1 MKNRLGKRLETMSE
15 AKNLHF
21 NRLTETQRFY
31 FYHLLTL
38 RKPKWDEEAAAQ
50 AVIEAKVD
58 LNPHQIEA
66 ATFAF
71 RNPLAGGVILADE
84 VGLGKTIETGLVLSQ
99 LWAEGKRAI
108 LVVAPKSLRHQWQD
122 ELRNLFGLESE
133 IIDTKTAR
141 AAEKLGLEVIP
152 NRNSVLITNEHFFN
166 NYSSHIRAKRW
177 DLIVIDEAHK
187 LRNVWRNGKNQAQRA
202 KLIRDAI
209 RPFKKLLLTATP
221 MQNNLMELFG
231 LTSFIEDSIL
241 GTQES
246 FQQTFQRIPEEEREE
261 RLSEL
266 KYRMQKF
273 FHRELRRNVSDFIKY
288 TKRNAVTFEFDPD
301 DEEEQLRKDFES
313 YLAREDI
320 VGIPKMASHLLK
332 LIYCK
337 LLASSSF
344 ALRNSLLGIY
354 KRFMVFAATMNDQ
367 KLFNLLH
374 DQIDSTLRTSDGRKT
389 LELED
394 FEKLLYKNVRPKSFD
409 GLRTLI
415 GGTEVDDLIESES
428 EIEDNYAEDD
438 LEAAFH
444 SDIKQISTEHAKILD
459 EAKEVLEFI
468 QLTKKIRKN
477 TKGDALKQALERQFS
492 QAREQG
498 WPEKAVIFTEF
509 KTTQQYVINVLEQM
523 GLSLDNDIVIFNGGV
538 GDAESRRKLVLEFKE
553 KKKIFLT
560 TEAGA
565 EGLNL
570 QFCNLIINYDLPWN
584 PQRIEQRIGRCH
596 RYGQALDVVV
606 VNFVNKKNHADRR
619 VLELLGE
626 KFHLFEGAFGVSD
639 EVLGE
644 IQSGNDIEKE
654 ILSIYLNCRT
664 PEEIDKRFQEMLA
677 LNKDSVDEKLRIA
690 KEKLLAEFDEDV
702 QKRLRDVHDRT
713 KQSIDAKQAIVRDCV
728 LSSIPDDVLVG
739 KDTSFSVSKSF
750 QGLLAGIE
758 YSFVKDTS
766 ADHEVIHIS
775 HPAFKEM
782 NALQKVEGHL
792 KFEIT
797 NKHKI
802 SMLVEHI
809 GKRGSFQLHRIRID
823 GIESFDALVPLFIFE
838 DGSVLDPEVAH
849 KLLGAT
855 SRLVSAENL
864 GVDLGIFDEP
874 MSRELEK
881 LHSQLKASSE
891 VLYHEE
897 IEKIEFFFE
906 DLERQK
912 KYEKDDLQ
920 KKIEELKKERRKL
933 PLQAQASLNSEIS
946 KLKDKQLKLDEDIAR
961 IGRESREREKKLV
974 ASLESKLSMNSEPT
988 LIGCGTFEIV

>member
-1 MKNRLGKRLETMSE
+1 MSE
-15 AKNLHF
+15 EKAIKF
-21 NRLTETQRFY
+21 NQLTEVQRFY

-38 RKPKWDEEAAAQ
+38 RKPKWDEESAAQ

-99 LWAEGKRAI
+99 LWAEGKRSVLI
-108 LVVAPKSLRHQWQD
+108 VAPKSLRHQWQD
-122 ELRNLFGLESE
+122 ELRNLFGIDSE
-133 IIDTKTAR
+133 IIDTKSAR
-141 AAEKLGLEVIP
+141 IAEKSGGEILP
-152 NRNSVLITNEHFFN
+152 SNRNLVLITNEHFFN
-166 NYSSHIRAKRW
+166 SYSSHIRAKRW

-202 KLIRDAI
+202 KLIRDTI

-266 KYRMQKF
+266 KYRIQKF

-320 VGIPKMASHLLK
+320 LGIPKMASHLLR

-344 ALRNSLLGIY
+344 ALKNSLLGIY
-354 KRFMVFAATMNDQ
+354 KRFMVFAATVDDR

-374 DQIDSTLRTSDGRKT
+374 DQIDSSLRTVDGKKT

-394 FEKLLYKNVRPKSFD
+394 FERLLYKNVRPKTFD
-409 GLRTLI
+409 GLRNLVGSSEI
-415 GGTEVDDLIESES
+415 DDLIESES
-428 EIEDNYAEDD
+428 EIEENYAEDD
-438 LEAAFH
+438 IEAAFH
-444 SDIKQISTEHAKILD
+444 DDIKEISSEHAKILD

-468 QLTKKIRKN
+468 QLTKKIREN
-477 TKGDALKQALERQFS
+477 TKGDALKRALERQFS

-523 GLSLDNDIVIFNGGV
+523 GLSLENDIVIFNGSV
-538 GDAESRRKLVLEFKE
+538 GDAESRRNLVLEFKE

-596 RYGQALDVVV
+596 RYGQMLDVVV
-606 VNFVNKKNHADRR
+606 VNFVNKKNHADKR

-654 ILSIYLNCRT
+654 ILSIYLSCRT
-664 PEEIDKRFQEMLA
+664 PEEIDKKFEEMLA
-677 LNKDSVDEKLRIA
+677 QNRDSVDEKLRIA

-702 QKRLRDVHDRT
+702 QKRLKDVHDRT
-713 KQSIDAKQAIVRDCV
+713 RQTIDAKQAIVRDCV
-728 LSSIPDDVLVG
+728 LSSLPANLIVSDG
-739 KDTSFSVSKSF
+739 TSFSVSESRMSLIP
-750 QGLLAGIE
+750 GVE

-766 ADHEVIHIS
+766 FDFETIHIS
-775 HPAFKEM
+775 HPAFKAM
-782 NALQKVEGHL
+782 NSLDKIEGHIQ
-792 KFEIT
+792 FEISK
-797 NKHKI
+797 KHRI
-802 SMLVEHI
+802 SLLNDHI
-809 GKRGSFQLHRIRID
+809 GKRGSFQIHRIRID
-823 GIESFDALVPLFIFE
+823 GIESFDALIPLFIFD
-838 DGSVLDPEVAH
+838 DGTALDMEASH

-855 SRLVSAENL
+855 SV
-864 GVDLGIFDEP
+864 
-874 MSRELEK
+874 MSSGAVAPPASQNFEAIMSKELEG
-881 LHSQLKASSE
+881 LHAQLKANSE
-891 VLYHEE
+891 ELYHEE

-946 KLKDKQLKLDEDIAR
+946 KLKDKQLKLDEEIAK

-974 ASLESKLSMNSEPT
+974 ATLESKLSIDSGRE
-988 LIGCGTFEIV
+988 LLGAGTFEIV

>member
-1 MKNRLGKRLETMSE
+1 MEIKGNMSE
-15 AKNLHF
+15 EKAVQF
-21 NRLTETQRFY
+21 NQLTEVQRFY

-38 RKPKWDEEAAAQ
+38 RKPKWDEESAAQ

-99 LWAEGKRAI
+99 LWAEGKRSVLI
-108 LVVAPKSLRHQWQD
+108 VAPKSLRHQWQD
-122 ELRNLFGLESE
+122 ELRNLFGIESE
-133 IIDTKTAR
+133 IIDTKSAR
-141 AAEKLGLEVIP
+141 IAEKSGGEILP
-152 NRNSVLITNEHFFN
+152 SNRNLVLITNEHFFN
-166 NYSSHIRAKRW
+166 SYSSHIRAKRW

-202 KLIRDAI
+202 KLIRDTI

-301 DEEEQLRKDFES
+301 DEEEHLRKDFES

-320 VGIPKMASHLLK
+320 LGIPKMASHLLR

-344 ALRNSLLGIY
+344 ALKNSLLGIY
-354 KRFMVFAATMNDQ
+354 KRFMVFAATVDDR

-374 DQIDSTLRTSDGRKT
+374 DQIDSTLRTVDGKKT

-409 GLRTLI
+409 GLRNLVGSSEI
-415 GGTEVDDLIESES
+415 DDLIESES
-428 EIEDNYAEDD
+428 EIEENYAEDD
-438 LEAAFH
+438 IEAAFH
-444 SDIKQISTEHAKILD
+444 DDIKEISSEHAKILD

-468 QLTKKIRKN
+468 QLTKKIREN
-477 TKGDALKQALERQFS
+477 TKGDALKRALERQFS

-523 GLSLDNDIVIFNGGV
+523 GLSLENDIVIFNGSV
-538 GDAESRRKLVLEFKE
+538 GDAESRRNLVLEFKE

-596 RYGQALDVVV
+596 RYGQMLDVVV
-606 VNFVNKKNHADRR
+606 VNFVNKKNHADKR

-654 ILSIYLNCRT
+654 ILSIYLSCRT
-664 PEEIDKRFQEMLA
+664 PEEIDKKFEEMLEQ
-677 LNKDSVDEKLRIA
+677 NRDSVDEKLRIA

-702 QKRLRDVHDRT
+702 QKRLRDIHDRT
-713 KQSIDAKQAIVRDCV
+713 RQSIDAKQAIVRDCV
-728 LSSIPDDVLVG
+728 LSSLPTNLIISNGV
-739 KDTSFSVSKSF
+739 SFSVSESRMSLVP
-750 QGLLAGIE
+750 GVE

-766 ADHEVIHIS
+766 VESETIHIS
-775 HPAFKEM
+775 HPAFKAM
-782 NALQKVEGHL
+782 NALDKIEGHI
-792 KFEIT
+792 KFEISK
-797 NKHKI
+797 KHRI
-802 SMLVEHI
+802 SLLNDHI
-809 GKRGSFQLHRIRID
+809 GKHGSFQIHRIRID
-823 GIESFDALVPLFIFE
+823 GIESFDALIPLFIFD
-838 DGSVLDPEVAH
+838 DGTALGMEASH

-855 SRLVSAENL
+855 SVINTGAISPPALPNFEAILSK
-864 GVDLGIFDEP
+864 
-874 MSRELEK
+874 ELEG
-881 LHSQLKASSE
+881 LHAQLKANSE
-891 VLYHEE
+891 ELYHEE

-946 KLKDKQLKLDEDIAR
+946 KLKDKQLKLDEEIAK

-974 ASLESKLSMNSEPT
+974 ATLESKLSIDSEQT
-988 LIGCGTFEIV
+988 LLGRGTFEIL

>member
-1 MKNRLGKRLETMSE
+1 MSGR
-15 AKNLHF
+15 NNIQF
-21 NRLTETQRFY
+21 NHLTELQRFY

-38 RKPKWDEEAAAQ
+38 RKPKWDEESAAQ

-99 LWAEGKRAI
+99 LWAEGKRSVLI
-108 LVVAPKSLRHQWQD
+108 VAPKSLRHQWQD
-122 ELRNLFGLESE
+122 ELRNLFGIEST
-133 IIDTKTAR
+133 IIDTKSAR
-141 AAEKLGLEVIP
+141 AAEKDGAEVIP
-152 NRNSVLITNEHFFN
+152 SNRNLALITNEHFFN
-166 NYSSHIRAKRW
+166 SYASHIRAKRW

-202 KLIRDAI
+202 KLIRDTI

-246 FQQTFQRIPEEEREE
+246 FQQTFQRIPEEERDE
-261 RLSEL
+261 RLAEL

-301 DEEEQLRKDFES
+301 DEEEQLRKDFET

-332 LIYCK
+332 LIYYK

-344 ALRNSLLGIY
+344 ALKNSLLGIY
-354 KRFMVFAATMNDQ
+354 KRFMVFAATMDDR
-367 KLFNLLH
+367 KLFDLLH
-374 DQIDSTLRTSDGRKT
+374 DQIDSTLRTADGKKT
-389 LELED
+389 LELEE
-394 FEKLLYKNVRPKSFD
+394 FEKLLYKKVRPKSFD
-409 GLRTLI
+409 GLRSLV
-415 GGTEVDDLIESES
+415 GGSEIDDLIESES
-428 EIEDNYAEDD
+428 EIEENYSEDD
-438 LEAAFH
+438 LEAAFQD
-444 SDIKQISTEHAKILD
+444 DIKGISSEHAKILS
-459 EAKEVLEFI
+459 EAKEVLQFI
-468 QLTKKIRKN
+468 QLTKKIREN
-477 TKGDALKQALERQFS
+477 TKGDALKRALERQFS

-523 GLSLDNDIVIFNGGV
+523 GLSLDNDIVIFNGSV
-538 GDAESRRKLVLEFKE
+538 GDAESRRNLVLEFKE
-553 KKKIFLT
+553 RKKIFLT

-596 RYGQALDVVV
+596 RYGQQLDVVV
-606 VNFVNKKNHADRR
+606 VNFVNKKNHADKR

-654 ILSIYLNCRT
+654 ILSIYLSCRT
-664 PEEIDKRFQEMLA
+664 PEEIDKKFEEMLEH
-677 LNKDSVDEKLRIA
+677 NRDSVDEKLRIA
-690 KEKLLAEFDEDV
+690 REKLLAEFDEDV

-713 KQSIDAKQAIVRDCV
+713 RQTIDAKQALVRDCV
-728 LSSIPDDVLVG
+728 LSSIPNDVLTPKVS
-739 KDTSFSVSKSF
+739 SFSVSKPLI
-750 QGLLAGIE
+750 GLSPGIE
-758 YSFVKDTS
+758 YSFIKDTTT
-766 ADHEVIHIS
+766 DYETIHTA
-775 HPAFKEM
+775 HPAFKAM
-782 NALQKVEGHL
+782 NALEKIEGHIR
-792 KFEIT
+792 FEIS

-802 SMLVEHI
+802 SLLTEHI
-809 GKRGSFQLHRIRID
+809 GKRGSFQIHRVRIE
-823 GIESFDALVPLFIFE
+823 GIESFDALIPLFIFD
-838 DGSVLDPEVAH
+838 DGSVLDIEASH

-855 SRLVSAENL
+855 SQVA
-864 GVDLGIFDEP
+864 FDSVHSMDAKPFEIV
-874 MSRELEK
+874 MATELEK
-881 LHSQLKASSE
+881 LHSQLKLNSE
-891 VLYHEE
+891 ELYHEE

-920 KKIEELKKERRKL
+920 KKIDELKKERRKL
-933 PLQAQASLNSEIS
+933 PLQAQATLNSEIS
-946 KLKDKQLKLDEDIAR
+946 KLKDKQLKLDEEIAK

-974 ASLESKLSMNSEPT
+974 ASLESKLSVDSQQT
-988 LIGCGTFEIV
+988 ILGRGTFEIS